1 LQVNAL
7 RIFILLYFHSSF
19 FEEQT
24 SMAKLRLML
33 LNVTLAL
40 CVIGGAAQSAFA
52 QAATQP
58 APKAVPTPADI
69 RANVSETLVDGTV
82 PDDSSVDKMLKV
94 YSPKVRALDQVAGK
108 LKGDLRKGGV
118 GAGSLGNFVTD
129 GLRAQGSQ
137 KLGKPVVL
145 VITNSGGLRKNAI
158 TEGDLRFRD
167 IFELLPFENALVAFD
182 LTGAQVLD
190 LLRVVVS
197 RGDAQSG
204 ARVKYRLNSEK
215 KPELETARFLI
226 DGGEK
231 EIDPAAIYTVVS
243 IDYLLKVTGGDY
255 AAVLRQAKNIRPLEL
270 TMRDAITE
278 YVKAETAAGREIK
291 ATLDGRFVFDKAAGA
306 GSEEAPPQ

>member
-1 LQVNAL
+1 MTTVRFTFLSAL
-7 RIFILLYFHSSF
+7 LTLL
-19 FEEQT
+19 
-24 SMAKLRLML
+24 
-33 LNVTLAL
+33 
-40 CVIGGAAQSAFA
+40 VIGGSPQSAFA
-52 QAATQP
+52 QAAAKP
-58 APKAVPTPADI
+58 APKDESSSAEI
-69 RANVSETLVDGTV
+69 RPKVSETLVDASI
-82 PDDSSVDKMLKV
+82 PDDSSVDKMLTL
-94 YSPKVRALDQVAGK
+94 YSPKVRALDQVVGK

-118 GAGSLGNFVTD
+118 GAGSLGNFVAD

-145 VITNSGGLRKNAI
+145 VVTNSGGLRKNSI
-158 TEGDLRFRD
+158 TEGDLRLRD

-182 LTGAQVLD
+182 LTGSQVLD
-190 LLRVVVS
+190 LLRGVVS

-204 ARVKYRLNSEK
+204 ARVKYRINSEK
-215 KPELETARFLI
+215 KAELQTARLLI
-226 DGGEK
+226 DGAEK

-255 AAVLRQAKNIRPLEL
+255 AAVLREAKNNRPLEL

-291 ATLDGRFVFDKAAGA
+291 STLDGRFVLDKPAGA